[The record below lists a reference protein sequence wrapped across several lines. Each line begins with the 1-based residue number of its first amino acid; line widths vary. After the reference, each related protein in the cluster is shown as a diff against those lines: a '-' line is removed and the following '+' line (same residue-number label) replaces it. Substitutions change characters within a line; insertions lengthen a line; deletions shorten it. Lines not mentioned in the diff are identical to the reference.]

1 MSPLTH
7 HGYLEVRYG
16 GKETGKYRFTNYYC
30 LQAKHVANPH
40 LLSAVRTG
48 WYTFDKYYSL
58 TDKVTAHAAA
68 LLLAPHRRKA
78 YLYGKELEEWIP
90 RAIENVRTLWG
101 KRCTPVGS
109 VHKGTR

>member
-1 MSPLTH
+1 MLQTLTFFLQFARDGTPLT
-7 HGYLEVRYG
+7 
-16 GKETGKYRFTNYYC
+16 
-30 LQAKHVANPH
+30 
-40 LLSAVRTG
+40 
-48 WYTFDKYYSL
+48 YSL
-58 TDKVTAHAAA
+58 TDKVTARAAA